1 MFHYHSPVHEAIIAH
16 AVRVASTADLHVLNE
31 AEVADLVEHQLLVI
45 LMGSLVPVW
54 HDAADI
60 VWLLWGED
68 GVTGD
73 RAAAVLK
80 MSHLE

>member
-1 MFHYHSPVHEAIIAH
+1 MVHYHSPVHEAVIAH

-73 RAAAVLK
+73 HAVAVLK
-80 MSHLE
+80 TSNLE